1 MDSKVFLSNFGWR
14 VLERVGAKAV
24 SLIVSIILARLL
36 EPSIYGTIALITV
49 FIAILEIFL
58 DGGFGTALIQK
69 KDADNLDFS
78 TVFYFNIAYSTVL
91 YFLLFLFAP
100 IIDSFY
106 GNIGIAPV
114 IRVMGL
120 SIIIAG
126 VKNIQHAYVA
136 KNMMFRKFFFSTL
149 GGTIGSAIVGI
160 YLAYKGFGIWALAVQ
175 HLFANMAGTFILW
188 ITVPWRPQRQF
199 SRLRLKGLFS
209 FGWKLLISKLIYR
222 IYSDI
227 RQLLI
232 GKLYSPADLAFY
244 NQGYKFPDLINSEIN
259 TSMNS
264 VLLPAMANVQND
276 RVRIK
281 FMLRRVNQLSQYV
294 MGACVIGLAACAEP
308 FVTLLFTEK
317 WLPCVPYLQIF
328 CIAFFP
334 GQIGNANM
342 NVTLALGRSDIRLR
356 IEIMKTTVNL
366 IVLFITAFISPFAVA
381 VGLCISFYICT
392 VICIWPNVKLIDY
405 SITDQFLDIL
415 PNMGVCLVMAACM
428 RSVILLDIP
437 AFPML
442 LIQVFL
448 GVTVYIGLSIM
459 TKSESFYYLYDIIKK
474 FLKRGGNS

>member
-1 MDSKVFLSNFGWR
+1 M
-14 VLERVGAKAV
+14 
-24 SLIVSIILARLL
+24 
-36 EPSIYGTIALITV
+36 
-49 FIAILEIFL
+49 
-58 DGGFGTALIQK
+58 
-69 KDADNLDFS
+69 
-78 TVFYFNIAYSTVL
+78 
-91 YFLLFLFAP
+91 
-100 IIDSFY
+100 
-106 GNIGIAPV
+106 
-114 IRVMGL
+114 
-120 SIIIAG
+120 
-126 VKNIQHAYVA
+126 
-136 KNMMFRKFFFSTL
+136 
-149 GGTIGSAIVGI
+149 
-160 YLAYKGFGIWALAVQ
+160 
-175 HLFANMAGTFILW
+175 
-188 ITVPWRPQRQF
+188 
-199 SRLRLKGLFS
+199 RLKGLFS

>member
-149 GGTIGSAIVGI
+149 GGTIGSA
-160 YLAYKGFGIWALAVQ
+160 AV
-175 HLFANMAGTFILW
+175 
-188 ITVPWRPQRQF
+188 
-199 SRLRLKGLFS
+199 
-209 FGWKLLISKLIYR
+209 
-222 IYSDI
+222 
-227 RQLLI
+227 
-232 GKLYSPADLAFY
+232 
-244 NQGYKFPDLINSEIN
+244 
-259 TSMNS
+259 
-264 VLLPAMANVQND
+264 
-276 RVRIK
+276 
-281 FMLRRVNQLSQYV
+281 
-294 MGACVIGLAACAEP
+294 
-308 FVTLLFTEK
+308 
-317 WLPCVPYLQIF
+317 
-328 CIAFFP
+328 
-334 GQIGNANM
+334 
-342 NVTLALGRSDIRLR
+342 
-356 IEIMKTTVNL
+356 
-366 IVLFITAFISPFAVA
+366 FAVA
-381 VGLCISFYICT
+381 S
-392 VICIWPNVKLIDY
+392 
-405 SITDQFLDIL
+405 
-415 PNMGVCLVMAACM
+415 
-428 RSVILLDIP
+428 
-437 AFPML
+437 
-442 LIQVFL
+442 
-448 GVTVYIGLSIM
+448 
-459 TKSESFYYLYDIIKK
+459 
-474 FLKRGGNS
+474 